1 EHNRFLPQYH
11 ASTDPILHKICA
23 QPVPVDDPEVQFM
36 IHRAETEQ
44 QHHLQRSFQAFERY
58 YEHRQRDIPRC
69 LSEKGASR

>member
-11 ASTDPILHKICA
+11 ASTDPILYKICA

-44 QHHLQRSFQAFERY
+44 QHHLINAHDDRRIFTER
-58 YEHRQRDIPRC
+58 EGIPTPRC
-69 LSEKGASR
+69 SLLQGASL